1 MKPGKAQE
9 WTDREERERKGEGG
23 RAGRKKE
30 RESDARTSVSH
41 HLKRESQQ
49 LRKAHW
55 TENTTP
61 LQTHTD
67 THTHKQV
74 GLCFSPGALH

>member
-1 MKPGKAQE
+1 M
-9 WTDREERERKGEGG
+9 DRERRREKEREKE
-23 RAGRKKE
+23 AEQCKRKK
-30 RESDARTSVSH
+30 ESDARTSVSH
-41 HLKRESQQ
+41 HPKRESQH

-55 TENTTP
+55 TENATP
-61 LQTHTD
+61 LRTHTD